1 MSLGVVE
8 KMMYDQ
14 HQRERGL
21 PTSEDQQKQD
31 ILKKIMEKNPGMDF
45 SGAKFS

>member
-1 MSLGVVE
+1 
-8 KMMYDQ
+8 MYDQ
-14 HQRERGL
+14 HRREQGL
-21 PTSEDQQKQD
+21 PTSEDEKKQG